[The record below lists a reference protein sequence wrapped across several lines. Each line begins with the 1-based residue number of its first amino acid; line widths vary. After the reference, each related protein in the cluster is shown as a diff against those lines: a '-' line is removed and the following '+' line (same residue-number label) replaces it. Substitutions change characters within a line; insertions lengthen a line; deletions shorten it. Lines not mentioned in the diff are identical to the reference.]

1 MAMDHGT
8 AKTYQLK
15 RTTKNEKLRRL
26 RVLKTVA
33 TCLFAILSLSAAC
46 SAQETQVRFGTD
58 VPRDVEQIYERGL
71 EWLATNQ
78 TPEGTWSGGDSGPGI
93 TGMCIMAFLASGE
106 DPNFGRYSENI
117 RRAVRS
123 MIKGQTEA
131 TGFFGGNMGHSSMYH
146 HGFAMLGMSEVYGVL
161 DEDTLWDAETKAD
174 ERRSIGES
182 LELAVRGAVTSQKN
196 NSFHAWRYG
205 PEATDADTS
214 VSGAVLM
221 GLLAARN
228 AGVKV
233 PDEAI
238 DQALDY
244 FKTMTTNRGE
254 VGYSGIGGG
263 GSANLKAIAALVY
276 SIGKRKDWKEYK
288 GVLGAITVNL
298 EHEEYS
304 YPEYFRY
311 YTAQALFQG
320 DFEAWN
326 KWNLKTAKQLKDL
339 QSDDGSF
346 QSQHGPAYGT
356 GMSLLAMALNYRFLP
371 IYER

>member
-1 MAMDHGT
+1 M
-8 AKTYQLK
+8 
-15 RTTKNEKLRRL
+15 
-26 RVLKTVA
+26 
-33 TCLFAILSLSAAC
+33 TCVAILASPSC
-46 SAQETQVRFGTD
+46 CAQDSQLRFGTD
-58 VPRDVEQIYERGL
+58 VPQDVEQIYDRGL
-71 EWLATNQ
+71 EWLVTNQ
-78 TPEGTWSGGDSGPGI
+78 SKEGKWDGGDNGPGI
-93 TGMCIMAFLASGE
+93 TGMCVMAFLASGE

-117 RRAVRS
+117 RGAVRS
-123 MIKGQTEA
+123 MIRGQDAA
-131 TGFFGGNMGHSSMYH
+131 TGFFGGTSGHSSMYH

-161 DEDTLWDAETKAD
+161 DEDSLWDGDTNKD
-174 ERRSIGES
+174 GQRSIGLS
-182 LELAVRGAVTSQKN
+182 LELGVRAAVTSQKN
-196 NSFHAWRYG
+196 NQWGGWRYS
-205 PEATDADTS
+205 PEANDADTS

-233 PDEAI
+233 PDESI
-238 DQALDY
+238 DKALEY
-244 FKTMTTNRGE
+244 FRTMTTNRGE

-276 SIGKRKDWKEYK
+276 SIGKRKELKEYK
-288 GVLGAITVNL
+288 AVLGQITVNL

-326 KWNLKTAKQLKDL
+326 KWNLKTARQLKDL
-339 QSDDGSF
+339 QNDDGSF

-356 GMSLLAMALNYRFLP
+356 SMSLLAMALNYRFLP

>member
-1 MAMDHGT
+1 MPDIRHA
-8 AKTYQLK
+8 L
-15 RTTKNEKLRRL
+15 LL
-26 RVLKTVA
+26 LII
-33 TCLFAILSLSAAC
+33 CFLSAAAPSC
-46 SAQETQVRFGTD
+46 FAQDPQVRFGND
-58 VPRDVEQIYERGL
+58 VPSDVEQIYNRGL
-71 EWLATNQ
+71 AWLASSQ
-78 TPEGTWSGGDSGPGI
+78 SKEGKWEGGDDGAGI
-93 TGMCIMAFLASGE
+93 TGMCVMAFLASGE
-106 DPNFGRYSENI
+106 DPNFGRYSDNI

-123 MIKGQTEA
+123 MIRSQNA
-131 TGFFGGNMGHSSMYH
+131 STGFFGGTYGHSSMYH

-161 DEDTLWDAETKAD
+161 DEDSLWDGDTSKD
-174 ERRSIGES
+174 TQRSIGQS
-182 LELAVRGAVTSQKN
+182 LELGVRAAVTSQKN
-196 NSFHAWRYG
+196 NQWGGWRYS
-205 PEATDADTS
+205 PEANDADTS

-228 AGVKV
+228 AGIKV
-233 PDEAI
+233 PDESVEK
-238 DQALDY
+238 ALEY
-244 FKTMTTNRGE
+244 FRSMTTNRGE

-276 SIGKRKDWKEYK
+276 AIGRRKDLKEYQA
-288 GVLGAITVNL
+288 VLGQITVNI

-326 KWNLKTAKQLKDL
+326 KWNQKTARQLREI
-339 QSDDGSF
+339 QNEDGSF

-356 GMSLLAMALNYRFLP
+356 AMSLLAMALNYRFLP

>member
-1 MAMDHGT
+1 MH
-8 AKTYQLK
+8 
-15 RTTKNEKLRRL
+15 KLL
-26 RVLKTVA
+26 ASVVACLVL
-33 TCLFAILSLSAAC
+33 LMSAC
-46 SAQETQVRFGTD
+46 PAQDAQVRFGTD

-78 TPEGTWSGGDSGPGI
+78 SREGNWQGGDTGPGI
-93 TGMCIMAFLASGE
+93 SGMCIMAFLASGE

-131 TGFFGGNMGHSSMYH
+131 TGFFDGNMGHSSMYH

-161 DEDTLWDAETKAD
+161 DEDSLWDTATNTD
-174 ERRSIGES
+174 DHRSIGES
-182 LELAVRGAVTSQKN
+182 LELAVRAAVTSQKN
-196 NSFHAWRYG
+196 NSFNAWRYG
-205 PEATDADTS
+205 PKATDADTS

-233 PDEAI
+233 PDESI
-238 DQALDY
+238 DKALDY
-244 FKTMTTNRGE
+244 FKSMTTNRGE

-263 GSANLKAIAALVY
+263 GSANLKAIAALVF
-276 SIGKRKDWKEYK
+276 SIGKRKDLKEYK

-298 EHEEYS
+298 EHDES
-304 YPEYFRY
+304 NYPEYFRY

-326 KWNLKTAKQLKDL
+326 KWNLKTARQLKDL
-339 QSDDGSF
+339 QICVSVLYLLGIASKLQF
-346 QSQHGPAYGT
+346 LHNLNLQSHAK
-356 GMSLLAMALNYRFLP
+356 
-371 IYER
+371 

>member
-1 MAMDHGT
+1 MRVWARFGSLIVLLMTT
-8 AKTYQLK
+8 AVVQ
-15 RTTKNEKLRRL
+15 
-26 RVLKTVA
+26 
-33 TCLFAILSLSAAC
+33 
-46 SAQETQVRFGTD
+46 AQDPQVRFGQD
-58 VPRDVEQIYERGL
+58 VPKDVELIYERGL

-78 TPEGTWSGGDSGPGI
+78 QKDGSWSGGDNGPGV

-106 DPNFGRYSENI
+106 DPNYGPFAENI

-123 MIKGQTEA
+123 MILGQTES
-131 TGFFGGNMGHSSMYH
+131 TGFYGGQMGHSSMYH

-161 DEDTLWDAETKAD
+161 DEETLWDATTPAD
-174 ERRSIGES
+174 KRISIGKS
-182 LELAVRGAVTSQKN
+182 LELAVRATVTSQKN
-196 NSFHAWRYG
+196 NQFNAWRYG

-233 PDEAI
+233 PDDAI
-238 DQALDY
+238 DKALEY
-244 FKTMTTNRGE
+244 FRSMTTNRGE

-276 SIGKRKDWKEYK
+276 SIGKRKDWKEFK
-288 GVLGAITVNL
+288 AVLNQITVNL
-298 EHEEYS
+298 EHTEYS

-320 DFEAWN
+320 DFESWN
-326 KWNLKTAKQLKDL
+326 RWNEKTARELKDL
-339 QSDDGSF
+339 QEDDGSF
-346 QSQHGPAYGT
+346 QSNHGPAYGT
-356 GMSLLAMALNYRFLP
+356 AMSLLAMALNYRFLP